1 MPIAVSKN
9 AAAAGIQ
16 APNAAPG
23 KAEVVDKR
31 TGQGWVYTDIVKDH
45 FFKPRNL
52 LLDETGYQADGV
64 GYVGSPA
71 CGDYM
76 KMWIKVDG
84 ASDRIKELKWRTF
97 GCASAIASTSM
108 LSIMTTEAEG
118 MKVDEALKLKP
129 QDIMKRLGNL
139 PTRKVHCSVLGDKAL
154 RQAINDYFRRSKQD
168 TRVIKEGAKI
178 VDKVLKITDRDIE
191 EAVLEGAD
199 TFEKV
204 QKKTKVGTGDPT
216 CIEEVHQLIRF
227 YREKY
232 FG

>member
-1 MPIAVSKN
+1 MTSSATTS
-9 AAAAGIQ
+9 GIQ
-16 APNAAPG
+16 TPNASARNADVVDRRTG
-23 KAEVVDKR
+23 KA
-31 TGQGWVYTDIVKDH
+31 WVYTDIVKDH

-52 LLDETGYQADGV
+52 RLDDDPHEADGV

-76 KMWIKVDG
+76 KMWIKVDRT
-84 ASDRIKELKWRTF
+84 SDRIRDLKWRTF

-108 LSIMTTEAEG
+108 LSVMCTENG
-118 MKVDEALKLKP
+118 GLKLDQALLIKP
-129 QDIMKRLGNL
+129 QHIMQRLGSL

-154 RQAINDYFRRSKQD
+154 RQAINDYFRRSKQNS
-168 TRVIKEGAKI
+168 RIIKEGAKI
-178 VDKVLKITDRDIE
+178 VDKVLKITDHDIE

-227 YREKY
+227 YKEKY

>member
-1 MPIAVSKN
+1 MATDS
-9 AAAAGIQ
+9 GIQ
-16 APNAAPG
+16 KPNAAPG
-23 KAEVVDKR
+23 NADVVDKR

-52 LLDETGYQADGV
+52 RLDDDPHEADGI

-76 KMWIKVDG
+76 KMWIKVDQSG
-84 ASDRIKELKWRTF
+84 DKIVDLKWRTF

-108 LSIMTTEAEG
+108 LSIMTTENGG
-118 MKVDEALKLKP
+118 MPIEEALKIKP
-129 QDIMKRLGNL
+129 QDIMRRLGSL

-168 TRVIKEGAKI
+168 TRIIREGAKI

-204 QKKTKVGTGDPT
+204 QRKTKVGTGDPT
-216 CIEEVHQLIRF
+216 CVEEVHQLIRF